1 MRAHQ
6 FVTESETTQYNIST
20 PNEIAPEILQ
30 QLSQLISTG
39 SEVEMSMVQRNLQK
53 ASSIGYALDN
63 GRPVGVIVL
72 KDPVPSY
79 RQKVFQN
86 AGVPELE
93 QRYQL
98 ELGYVYVEPQYRGMV
113 SARLLRL
120 MNRSI
125 TSPIFATT
133 RENNTTINKILE
145 FGGYQLTGEP
155 WSSDRGTYNILL
167 WIKG

>member
-6 FVTESETTQYNIST
+6 FIVESETTQYNVSS

-30 QLSQLISTG
+30 QLSQLIATG
-39 SEVEMSMVQRNLQK
+39 SEVDMSMVSRNL
-53 ASSIGYALDN
+53 ANANSIGYAIDN
-63 GRPVGVIVL
+63 GKPVGVIVL
-72 KDPVPSY
+72 KNPVSSY

-86 AGVPELE
+86 AGVPEL
-93 QRYQL
+93 QQTYQL
-98 ELGYVYVEPQYRGMV
+98 ELGYVYVEPEYRGMV

-125 TSPIFATT
+125 TAPIFATT
-133 RENNTTINKILE
+133 RENNTTINKILQ

-155 WSSDRGTYNILL
+155 FASDRGTYKILL